1 MELSPEWVRKVA
13 EQARLALTDDEVEC
27 IVAGLRDVL
36 AGAERLRELDLTGVE
51 PAIHGVQLLNIMRGD
66 VVEPSMPRDEILA
79 AAPEV
84 QDGMVKVPRLIEEE

>member
-13 EQARLALTDDEVEC
+13 EQARLALTDDEVER

-36 AGAERLRELDLTGVE
+36 AGAERLRELDLTDVE

>member
-1 MELSPEWVRKVA
+1 
-13 EQARLALTDDEVEC
+13 
-27 IVAGLRDVL
+27 
-36 AGAERLRELDLTGVE
+36 LTGVE